1 MSAKVNPATSGFAAM
16 PLSTSQRAIYSIF
29 ILADDRALSETFEK
43 YGRVESCKVV
53 CDRGTGRSRG
63 FAFVKMETVEAAED
77 AKENL
82 DGQELDGHRM
92 RVDFSIT
99 KRAHTPTPGKYM
111 GRPDQSARDRSY
123 GGGGGGRYGGGGGG
137 GYRSGGFSGGGYGG
151 SRYGYRRSRSRSRSR
166 SPYYRDRY

>member
-1 MSAKVNPATSGFAAM
+1 MSNRKRHVGDRDAPPPSRSLGVFGLNIRT
-16 PLSTSQRAIYSIF
+16 
-29 ILADDRALSETFEK
+29 DERALKDVFEK

-63 FAFVKMETVEAAED
+63 FAFLNMESLSAAEE

-82 DGQELDGHRM
+82 DGHDLDGHRM

-111 GRPDQSARDRSY
+111 GRPDQSARSGRPARF
-123 GGGGGGRYGGGGGG
+123 GGGGGF
-137 GYRSGGFSGGGYGG
+137 RSGGFSGGGYGG